1 MEELYNIGI
10 SEVTLKIMMEINSR
24 LLDLTNNEVIEK
36 KLLLEEVGCS
46 EIQILNIISSNPL
59 FLNRITSEI
68 VKLLECLRNFGLK
81 SLNILFDSN
90 PYILNLEPFEINNY
104 INNRINNG
112 ELPENIIDDL
122 DSNPYLFSEI

>member
-10 SEVTLKIMMEINSR
+10 SEVTLKSMMEINSR

-36 KLLLEEVGCS
+36 KLLLEEIGCS

-68 VKLLECLRNFGLK
+68 VKLLECLMNFGFK